1 VGGTPEQDGLL
12 APFFEKLADGPNHVS
27 THSCTMEAKQLKST
41 PESGIWI
48 SARFTPVNLLFW
60 NQRVAVRKARP
71 MIAPFCI
78 LGKPRGSSQLSD
90 NGQFNTQS
98 NTRLRTSI
106 PRIDLK
112 HSFSFTYVG
121 GWLVPKL
128 HISKTMDIARPE
140 FKQRKRRKQALIV
153 AGIVLLVGILT
164 AAVYRLK
171 PAAPTVERGTVW
183 TDTVKRGSMLRQV
196 RGIGSL
202 VPSQESVLQIPAET
216 EANVVRIRM
225 LPGSLVN
232 VDTVLLDMSNPQ
244 VEQAAVDAQLQ
255 WKAAQ
260 AEYQSQRMKLES
272 DLMNQ
277 KAGAAT
283 VKADYN
289 QTQLQSQT
297 DKSLY
302 DLGVISGLAYKASK
316 SKADELT
323 IRNGL
328 EDQRLE
334 STQKSIDAQLSQLQA
349 KMDQMRVLAEL
360 KQKQLNMLKVRAGIE
375 GVLVELPL
383 HVGQHVSP
391 GTMLAKV
398 VQPNHLMAELKV
410 AETQARDVQIGEPAS
425 VDTHNGV
432 IAGTVMR
439 VDPAVQ
445 NGTVTVDVKLTG
457 ELPKGARPDL
467 SVDGTIDL
475 EKLDNVLYV
484 GRPAFGQEN
493 STISLFRLEGNG
505 RDAARVPVKVGRASV
520 NSIQVIEGLH
530 EGDTVVLSDMSRWDN
545 TDRIRLQD

>member
-1 VGGTPEQDGLL
+1 
-12 APFFEKLADGPNHVS
+12 
-27 THSCTMEAKQLKST
+27 
-41 PESGIWI
+41 
-48 SARFTPVNLLFW
+48 
-60 NQRVAVRKARP
+60 
-71 MIAPFCI
+71 
-78 LGKPRGSSQLSD
+78 
-90 NGQFNTQS
+90 
-98 NTRLRTSI
+98 
-106 PRIDLK
+106 
-112 HSFSFTYVG
+112 
-121 GWLVPKL
+121 
-128 HISKTMDIARPE
+128 MDIARPE
-140 FKQRKRRKQALIV
+140 FKEQKRKRQIMVA
-153 AGIVLLVGILT
+153 AGIVAVVAALT
-164 AAVYRLK
+164 VVVYRLK

-183 TDTVKRGSMLRQV
+183 TDSVKRGSLLRQV

-216 EANVVRIRM
+216 EATVVRIRM
-225 LPGSLVN
+225 LPGSLVKTDTIL
-232 VDTVLLDMSNPQ
+232 VDMTNSQ
-244 VEQAAVDAQLQ
+244 VEQAAVDAHLQ
-255 WKAAQ
+255 WKAAE

-283 VKADYN
+283 VKADYA
-289 QTQLQSQT
+289 QTQRQSQT
-297 DKSLY
+297 DKELY
-302 DLGVISGLAYKASK
+302 DLGVISGLAYKSSK
-316 SKADELT
+316 GKADELT
-323 IRNGL
+323 VRNDL
-328 EDQRLE
+328 EDQRLA
-334 STQKSIDAQLSQLQA
+334 STQKAIDAQLAELQV
-349 KMDQMRVLAEL
+349 KVDQMRVLAEL
-360 KQKQLNMLKVRAGIE
+360 KQKQLDLLKVRAGIE

-432 IAGTVMR
+432 ISGSVMR

-457 ELPKGARPDL
+457 DLPRGARPDL

-475 EKLDNVLYV
+475 ERLDNVLYV

-493 STISLFRLEGNG
+493 STISLFRLDGDG
-505 RDAARVPVKVGRASV
+505 RDAMRVPVKVGRASV
-520 NSIQVIEGLH
+520 NSIQVVEGLH

>member
-1 VGGTPEQDGLL
+1 
-12 APFFEKLADGPNHVS
+12 
-27 THSCTMEAKQLKST
+27 
-41 PESGIWI
+41 
-48 SARFTPVNLLFW
+48 
-60 NQRVAVRKARP
+60 
-71 MIAPFCI
+71 
-78 LGKPRGSSQLSD
+78 
-90 NGQFNTQS
+90 
-98 NTRLRTSI
+98 
-106 PRIDLK
+106 
-112 HSFSFTYVG
+112 
-121 GWLVPKL
+121 
-128 HISKTMDIARPE
+128 MDIARPE
-140 FKQRKRRKQALIV
+140 FKERKRRRQIA
-153 AGIVLLVGILT
+153 T
-164 AAVYRLK
+164 AAVVVVVVAALTVVVYRLR

-183 TDTVKRGSMLRQV
+183 TDSVKRGSMLRQV

-216 EANVVRIRM
+216 EATIIRILM
-225 LPGSLVN
+225 LPGSLVKA
-232 VDTVLLDMSNPQ
+232 DSVLVEMSDPQ
-244 VEQAAVDAQLQ
+244 VEQAAVDAHLQ
-255 WKAAQ
+255 WKAAE
-260 AEYQSQRMKLES
+260 AEYQGQRMKLES

-289 QTQLQSQT
+289 TTQLQSQT
-297 DKSLY
+297 DKALY

-334 STQKSIDAQLSQLQA
+334 STQKAIDAQLAQMQA
-349 KMDQMRVLAEL
+349 KVDQMRVLAEL
-360 KQKQLNMLKVRAGIE
+360 KQKQLDALKVRAKIE

-383 HVGQHVSP
+383 HVGQHVTP

-432 IAGTVMR
+432 IAGSVMR
-439 VDPAVQ
+439 VDPGVQ
-445 NGTVTVDVKLTG
+445 NGTVTVDVKLVG

-475 EKLDNVLYV
+475 ERLDNVLYV

-493 STISLFRLEGNG
+493 STISLFRLDGDG
-505 RDAARVPVKVGRASV
+505 RDAMRVPVKVGRASV